1 MTDSEVCLSA
11 LQNFLF
17 YLLLENVECFHPSLL
32 QKLLCNVQVI
42 LRCPSES
49 CCDTHTLHTNV
60 FLVLFFLL
68 PSTTQQLDFQV
79 IILFLSLAIIRINVT
94 KQLNGERVYF
104 GSQLKDTLSIM
115 VGKAWWQEQEPS
127 ITLNWQSGS
136 TERRMFVVSFFV
148 LQFTILNIVCNFIHV
163 HVCKK
168 LCSYPL
174 PTPLP
179 TLSL

>member
-1 MTDSEVCLSA
+1 
-11 LQNFLF
+11 
-17 YLLLENVECFHPSLL
+17 
-32 QKLLCNVQVI
+32 
-42 LRCPSES
+42 
-49 CCDTHTLHTNV
+49 
-60 FLVLFFLL
+60 
-68 PSTTQQLDFQV
+68 
-79 IILFLSLAIIRINVT
+79 VT
-94 KQLNGERVYF
+94 KQLNGESVYF

-115 VGKAWWQEQEPS
+115 VGKAWWQEQEPA

-136 TERRMFVVSFFV
+136 TERRMLVVSFFV
-148 LQFTILNIVCNFIHV
+148 LQFTILNIVCNFKHV